1 MGKFDGY
8 LLLSDFDG
16 TLTHDVFEDTP
27 DGKKS
32 VKRISR
38 ENCDAIRYF
47 QSEGGLFTLA
57 TGRPFHYLKKWDSF
71 FVPNTYVVGFNGAY
85 ICDRDGEDVLFSRP
99 LEKDYLDLAARIRQ
113 ACPDL
118 VWVHFHSLTENIQAL
133 RDEPLDSSRL
143 PEDVYKMVF
152 YAHREQ
158 SEEYAQRISSLLD
171 DRYASMRSW
180 INGIE
185 VQMKDARK
193 GDSIPRLKARLGE
206 RARTVVAVG
215 DFENDLDMIRAAD
228 IGYAVDNAV
237 PELKAVADRLTVS
250 NREGAI
256 ARIIEELEP

>member
-1 MGKFDGY
+1 MGKYDGY

-16 TLTHDVFEDTP
+16 TLSHIEYENTP
-27 DGKKS
+27 EGKKS
-32 VKRISR
+32 YQTISR

-57 TGRPFHYLKKWDSF
+57 TGRPFHYLKQWDRF
-71 FVPNTYVVGFNGAY
+71 FVPNTYVVGFNGAH
-85 ICDRDGEDVLFSRP
+85 ICDPEGKDVLFSRP
-99 LEKDYLDLAARIRQ
+99 MDKDYLDLAARIRQ

-133 RDEPLDSSRL
+133 RDESLDPSRL

-152 YAHREQ
+152 YAHWEQ
-158 SEEYAQRISSLLD
+158 SDEYSERIASLLN
-171 DRYASMRSW
+171 DRYVSMRSW

-185 VQMKDARK
+185 VQMKGARK

-206 RARTVVAVG
+206 RARRVVAVG